1 MIRTFKSTD
10 TDDNIEE
17 NNMVAIPAN
26 VKALFGDKEACKVI
40 ATACSNGKPHV
51 IPAGT
56 IGVADDNTMMICQIF
71 LDVTAQNL
79 EKNPKASFGV
89 IKGMEAYTV
98 NTELKAKVTEGPLFD
113 QMSKAIMDALHLP
126 VKSVMLFDVKS
137 VYNQSASM
145 EAGKKMA

>member
-1 MIRTFKSTD
+1 
-10 TDDNIEE
+10 
-17 NNMVAIPAN
+17 MVTIPAN
-26 VKALFGDKEACKVI
+26 VKALFNDKEACKVI
-40 ATACSNGKPHV
+40 ATACVNGKPHV
-51 IPAGT
+51 VPAGT
-56 IGVADDNTMMICQIF
+56 IGVADDTTMMVCQIF
-71 LDVTAQNL
+71 MDVTAKNL

-89 IKGMEAYTV
+89 IKGMESYTV

-126 VKSVMLFDVKS
+126 VKSVLLFDVKS

>member
-1 MIRTFKSTD
+1 
-10 TDDNIEE
+10 
-17 NNMVAIPAN
+17 MVAIPAN
-26 VKALFGDKEACKVI
+26 VKALFSDKEACKVI

-56 IGVADDNTMMICQIF
+56 IGVADDSTMMICQIF
-71 LDVTAQNL
+71 LDVTAKNL
-79 EKNPKASFGV
+79 EKNPKAAFGV
-89 IKGMEAYTV
+89 VKGMESYTV

-113 QMSKAIMDALHLP
+113 QMSKAIQEALHLP

-145 EAGKKMA
+145 EAGKKIA